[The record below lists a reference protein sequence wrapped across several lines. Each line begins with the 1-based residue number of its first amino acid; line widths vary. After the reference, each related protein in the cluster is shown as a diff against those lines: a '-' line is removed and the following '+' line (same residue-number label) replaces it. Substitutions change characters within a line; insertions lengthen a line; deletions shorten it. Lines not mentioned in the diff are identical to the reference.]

1 MKNNLIVFTLGVNS
15 LDLQIPEEINLFDE
29 MVKQAKTYPKK
40 VILEDPMNK
49 YTYRKF
55 LISVNVMAKKIEEAL
70 KNEKRVGLY
79 LPNVTAQVVVLFS
92 LFKNEQEPCILNFTM
107 GAQNIIDCIETAS
120 VETVITSREFIK
132 QADLGY
138 VLEEMEKQVRIV
150 YLEDM
155 AAGISARHKLAGLL
169 EARVA
174 GLKKREPGQVIL
186 FTSGTES
193 KPKGVILTH
202 RNIYANIKQIFAH
215 IELSQDDRIFNPLPL
230 FHSFGMTIGSVLP
243 FIGNVKSYLYPS
255 PLHYK
260 EIPKAIYKDKSTL
273 FVGTNTFFENYA
285 KFATRKQ
292 FQSLRI
298 VVAGAEKLK
307 KDVRETYQD
316 KFDITILEGYGA
328 TETSPVISI
337 NTPKAY
343 KEGSVGKLLP
353 LMEAK
358 IAKVEGVQEGGNL
371 LLKGP
376 NVMKGYLIHGR
387 GFIPSGEWYNT
398 GDIAQIDNDG
408 FIQIIARLKRFAKI
422 AGEMISL
429 NKVEE
434 LALDC
439 FGESAFYAVS
449 IPDTRKGEQIVMF
462 TTKNKISAREL
473 KKFIKSQKL
482 SMLYNPARIE
492 HIDEIPLLGSG
503 KPNYWRLE
511 KLAKGELK

>member
-1 MKNNLIVFTLGVNS
+1 M
-15 LDLQIPEEINLFDE
+15 DLQIPETINLFDE
-29 MVKQAKTYPKK
+29 MVKQAKANPKK
-40 VILEDPMNK
+40 VILEDPMDA
-49 YTYRKF
+49 YTFRKF
-55 LISVNVMAKKIEEAL
+55 LISVCVMAKKMEDAL
-70 KNEKRVGLY
+70 KNEKRIGLY

-120 VETVITSREFIK
+120 VETVITSRAFIK
-132 QADLGY
+132 QANLDY

-150 YLEDM
+150 YLEDL
-155 AAGISARHKLAGLL
+155 ASGITARNKLAGLL

-174 GLKKREPGQVIL
+174 GLKKRTPGQVIL

-215 IELSQDDRIFNPLPL
+215 IDLSPDDRIFNPLPL

-243 FIGNVKSYLYPS
+243 FIGDIKTYLYPS

-260 EIPKAIYKDKSTL
+260 EIPKAIAKDKSTL

-285 KFATRKQ
+285 KFATKKQ
-292 FQSLRI
+292 FATLRI
-298 VVAGAEKLK
+298 VVAGAEKLQ
-307 KDVRETYQD
+307 KDVRELYQE
-316 KFDITILEGYGA
+316 KFNITILEGYGA
-328 TETSPVISI
+328 TETAPVISL

-343 KEGSVGKLLP
+343 KEGTVGKLLP
-353 LMEAK
+353 LIDAR
-358 IAKVEGVQEGGNL
+358 IAKVEGIADGGNL

-387 GFIPSGEWYNT
+387 GFIPCGEWYNT
-398 GDIAQIDNDG
+398 GDIAQIDEEG
-408 FIQIIARLKRFAKI
+408 YVHIIARLKRFAKI

-439 FGESAFYAVS
+439 FGASAFYAVS
-449 IPDTRKGEQIVMF
+449 VTDARKGEQIVLF
-462 TTKNKISAREL
+462 TTKQKVSTRDL

-492 HIDEIPLLGSG
+492 TIDEVPLLGSG

-511 KLAKGELK
+511 KIARGE